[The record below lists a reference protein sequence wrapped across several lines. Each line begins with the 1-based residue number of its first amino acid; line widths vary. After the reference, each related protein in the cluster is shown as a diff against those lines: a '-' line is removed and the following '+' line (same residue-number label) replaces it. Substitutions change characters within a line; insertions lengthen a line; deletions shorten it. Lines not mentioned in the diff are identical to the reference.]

1 MRDMKLPIPAW
12 ALLCATLVAPFP
24 VLAGGLEQLKTFLVT
39 TTRASGTFTQAVV
52 SRSGRKP
59 QQSAGIFAFQ
69 RPGKFRWSYERP
81 YKQLLVSDGRTLW
94 SYDPELKQVAEKKLG
109 NAFGASPAALL
120 AGQEL
125 ERHFELKE
133 EANEN
138 GVDFV
143 AATPRGEDKSFERVR
158 IGLRD
163 NLPVSME
170 IHDAFGQVSLL
181 LFTRFE
187 SNPALPAGLFH
198 FTPPAGAD
206 VVKD

>member
-1 MRDMKLPIPAW
+1 MKLPFH
-12 ALLCATLVAPFP
+12 ALGLLYACCIIILPLP
-24 VLAGGLEQLKTFLVT
+24 VQAGGLDQLKAFLAT
-39 TTRASGTFTQAVV
+39 TKQASGTFTQTVT

-109 NAFGASPAALL
+109 SAFGASPAALL
-120 AGQEL
+120 AGEEL
-125 ERHFELKE
+125 ERYFELKE
-133 EANEN
+133 NASEN

-143 AATPRGEDKSFERVR
+143 TATPKGEDKSFERVR
-158 IGLRD
+158 IGLAA

-181 LFTRFE
+181 HFTRFE

-198 FTPPAGAD
+198 FTPPADVD